1 MNRDDF
7 KNLALIA
14 LMVVVLISIGAIGFR
29 QAHKATATEAT
40 AEFPNDPNAPG
51 AADYYGP
58 QDKRFQDRT
67 RTPEPPMPPEKFD
80 ESMVVKSKTATDD
93 TEEESTTEDP
103 EPKSGWDCEITPL
116 PKEDSGPPEGF
127 DPDKFYEDDQF

>member
-1 MNRDDF
+1 MNRVKD
-7 KNLALIA
+7 LALMA
-14 LMVVVLISIGAIGFR
+14 LMVVVLVLIGTVGFQQVR
-29 QAHKATATEAT
+29 KVTSTEST

-67 RTPEPPMPPEKFD
+67 CTPEPMLSETFD

-93 TEEESTTEDP
+93 MEEECTTEDP
-103 EPKSGWDCEITPL
+103 EPKSGWDCDITPL